1 MNKEELIPYLRNVS
15 VILVSAVVFLFPL
28 FFLTLTTDFFILPKQ
43 LFVIFA
49 TLVALIIWGA
59 RSVLEKR
66 ITFRVAPFN
75 LPMLL
80 FGIAILIS
88 ALMAPDRYDSIFQS
102 TPLVALV
109 LLYFVVINSVWDKA
123 SFAFV
128 SSSLILGSALSSL
141 ISILYYFKIY
151 VLPFPAIQSQYF
163 SPLGAIIQQAVYLLP
178 ILIFIVVTIS
188 RKLKKR
194 NDLKLDPEFVLMGV
208 SGLVIFTGLI
218 LVIYQIFFAPQK
230 PIILP
235 FQFGFQ
241 IALAGL
247 SQDTN
252 RLIQSFLAGSG
263 YGTFITDFTRFK
275 MQSFNQEP
283 NIWNLVFSYS
293 SSYFLEL
300 IATTGILGAVTFL
313 FLIVKFVKTK
323 TSAIT
328 PLYIAVVSSFILAFL
343 LPFTFSAVFLLVMLI
358 ALYASYLYTTG
369 DKRID
374 NVNVSLVALREGL
387 LSFEEIQNAERE
399 KTRKSDSAALPV
411 VALVVILLISG
422 FVAYFAGR
430 LLLSDVK
437 MTESLTAANL
447 NNANKSYDL
456 QRQAISAF
464 PYRSDYYTIF
474 SRLNLALANSL
485 ASSIPA
491 NSSPSAQTQQT
502 IVALLQQSINSART
516 SVTIAPNLQS
526 NWLNLS
532 QIYRNLIN
540 VGQNAEQFAIVALQQ
555 AMALDPYNPQLYIEL
570 GGIYYQLGNYDA
582 AQNQFQIATRLK
594 PDLANAYYN
603 LGHTL
608 EAKKD
613 LNGALQNYL
622 TVRELVKNN
631 KQDLARID
639 AEVSALEKKIGQAP
653 STNTNVSA
661 TKSNQP
667 PLEVNSPQTSLPKQN
682 PPVKISPPPSASSSS
697 K

>member
-1 MNKEELIPYLRNVS
+1 MNKEELIPYLKNVS
-15 VILVSAVVFLFPL
+15 VILISAVLFLFPL

-49 TLVALIIWGA
+49 TLALLIVWGL
-59 RSVLEKR
+59 RSVFEKR
-66 ITFRVAPFN
+66 ITFRTTPFN
-75 LPMLL
+75 LSLLL
-80 FGIAILIS
+80 FVVAIIVS
-88 ALMAPDRYDSIFQS
+88 ALLAPDRYDSIFQS
-102 TPLVALV
+102 TPLVALIV
-109 LLYFVVINSVWDKA
+109 LYFVVINSIWDKA

-128 SSSLILGSALSSL
+128 SSSLILGSALSAL

-151 VLPFPAIQSQYF
+151 VLPFPTIQSQYF
-163 SPLGAIIQQAVYLLP
+163 SPLGAIIQQGLYLLP
-178 ILIFIVVTIS
+178 ILILIVVTIV

-194 NDLKLDPEFVLMGV
+194 NDLKLDPEFVLMAA

-218 LVIYQIFFAPQK
+218 LVVYQIFFAPQK

-235 FQFGFQ
+235 FQYGFQ

-252 RLIQSFLAGSG
+252 RLVQSFLAGSG

-300 IATTGILGAVTFL
+300 IATTGILGTITFL
-313 FLIVKFVKTK
+313 FLVVKFVKTR
-323 TSAIT
+323 TSAIS
-328 PLYIAVVSSFILAFL
+328 PLYFAVLASFILSFL
-343 LPFTFSAVFLLVMLI
+343 LPFTFSAVFLLVMLL
-358 ALYASYLYTTG
+358 ALYASYLYVTG

-387 LSFEEIQNAERE
+387 LSFEEIQNTERAR
-399 KTRKSDSAALPV
+399 TRKSDSVALPV
-411 VALVVILLISG
+411 VVLVVVLLAAG
-422 FVAYFAGR
+422 FVAYFSGR

-437 MTESLTAANL
+437 MTESLQAANL

-456 QRQAISAF
+456 QRQAIGAF
-464 PYRSDYYTIF
+464 SYRSDYYTIF

-502 IVALLQQSINSART
+502 IIALLQQSINSARA

-540 VGQNAEQFAIVALQQ
+540 VGQNAEQFAIVTLQQ
-555 AMALDPYNPQLYIEL
+555 AIALDPYNPQLYIEL

-608 EAKKD
+608 EAKND

-622 TVRELVKNN
+622 AVRELVKSN
-631 KQDLARID
+631 KQDLARVNSEI
-639 AEVSALEKKIGQAP
+639 SALEKKIGQAP
-653 STNTNVSA
+653 AGNTNVSA
-661 TKSNQP
+661 TNSSQP
-667 PLEVNSPQTSLPKQN
+667 PLEVNAPQTSLPKQN
-682 PPVKISPPPSASSSS
+682 PPVKISPPPSATSSGR
-697 K
+697 